1 MDATVSFE
9 RRTSDFFGSDK
20 NDYIIRKKIKI
31 VQGFLKFHLC
41 LTVPHYITWNSL
53 AEREKSGI
61 SENPG
66 KKEQK
71 RAFDF
76 LKYRSIFY

>member
-1 MDATVSFE
+1 
-9 RRTSDFFGSDK
+9 
-20 NDYIIRKKIKI
+20 
-31 VQGFLKFHLC
+31 